1 MDDKLDA
8 TDLPDWSWYRGHS
21 GAWPLPFTH
30 IAPGGVPGGHSVD
43 DEPEALP
50 AAAPATS
57 TNDSR
62 SRVAAM
68 IRLYD
73 LCGCCESPPLSS
85 SSASYSAM
93 SFSGTLKVTLAL
105 GLARKNAEW
114 RTRSLENELFARDQ
128 VYNDR
133 RCVLQCRNKEV
144 VGLWRVFRLKD
155 SL

>member
-73 LCGCCESPPLSS
+73 LRGGCESPPLSS
-85 SSASYSAM
+85 SSASYSVM
-93 SFSGTLKVTLAL
+93 FL
-105 GLARKNAEW
+105 GC
-114 RTRSLENELFARDQ
+114 LESRE
-128 VYNDR
+128 
-133 RCVLQCRNKEV
+133 
-144 VGLWRVFRLKD
+144 
-155 SL
+155 ST

>member
-8 TDLPDWSWYRGHS
+8 TDLPEWSWYRGHS

-73 LCGCCESPPLSS
+73 LRGGCESPPLSS
-85 SSASYSAM
+85 SSAPGAWFLACLERMASA
-93 SFSGTLKVTLAL
+93 SSGIVAPYISVVK
-105 GLARKNAEW
+105 
-114 RTRSLENELFARDQ
+114 FAF
-128 VYNDR
+128 
-133 RCVLQCRNKEV
+133 E
-144 VGLWRVFRLKD
+144 
-155 SL
+155 

>member
-85 SSASYSAM
+85 SRLKPGASYSVM
-93 SFSGTLKVTLAL
+93 FFSGQSLKYETTCP
-105 GLARKNAEW
+105 
-114 RTRSLENELFARDQ
+114 RTEESRVADT
-128 VYNDR
+128 Y
-133 RCVLQCRNKEV
+133 
-144 VGLWRVFRLKD
+144 VGERAIRA
-155 SL
+155 

>member
-8 TDLPDWSWYRGHS
+8 TDLPELSWYRGHS
-21 GAWPLPFTH
+21 GAWPPYGH

-85 SSASYSAM
+85 SSASYCVM
-93 SFSGTLKVTLAL
+93 SFSGQSLKYETTCLAL
-105 GLARKNAEW
+105 KKAEW
-114 RTRSLENELFARDQ
+114 RTRTLENELFVRDQ
-128 VYNDR
+128 QFNEPV
-133 RCVLQCRNKEV
+133 
-144 VGLWRVFRLKD
+144 RLAQRKVCE
-155 SL
+155 

>member
-30 IAPGGVPGGHSVD
+30 MAPGGVPGGHSVD
-43 DEPEALP
+43 DEPEALL

-85 SSASYSAM
+85 SSASYSVM
-93 SFSGTLKVTLAL
+93 SFSGQTLSLTLKYETTCP
-105 GLARKNAEW
+105 
-114 RTRSLENELFARDQ
+114 RTEES
-128 VYNDR
+128 
-133 RCVLQCRNKEV
+133 
-144 VGLWRVFRLKD
+144 RVADTYFGERAIRA
-155 SL
+155 